1 MRQRSIQLPW
11 SGSLEICVSPCWLQ
25 PELCGDPPPYTGTT
39 VLGHSGLSFQSGYCH
54 ATIKQ
59 KKDMAVAGKMIIK
72 VTQQLE
78 SKNLKNVDK
87 IKVLL

>member
-1 MRQRSIQLPW
+1 
-11 SGSLEICVSPCWLQ
+11 
-25 PELCGDPPPYTGTT
+25 
-39 VLGHSGLSFQSGYCH
+39 
-54 ATIKQ
+54 
-59 KKDMAVAGKMIIK
+59 MAVAGKMIIK